1 MSDRDNQ
8 GRFLPGNT
16 YAKGN
21 PFHKQVAQL
30 RSVLYDAV
38 SEEDMRKVIRKLV
51 SMAIDGDTAAI
62 KLLLDRCLGSV
73 RASIEITQQEPDYSK
88 VTDYSEL
95 STAELKRIIAEEA
108 D

>member
-38 SEEDMRKVIRKLV
+38 SEEDMRRVICKLV
-51 SMAIDGDTAAI
+51 SMAIDGNTAAI
-62 KLLLDRCLGSV
+62 KLLLDRTLGSV
-73 RASIEITQQEPDYSK
+73 QASIEITQQEPDYSK
-88 VTDYSEL
+88 VTDFSKIPTDEL
-95 STAELKRIIAEEA
+95 RRIIAES